1 MPVHS
6 EKRFLPYTPDQLFD
20 LVADIEKYPE
30 FLPWCVATRVTERSG
45 DRLVSEMV
53 IGFKMFRERFISRV
67 ELDREGHRIDVS
79 YAEGP
84 FKYLTNHWVFVEH
97 PRGCMIDF
105 FVEFEFRSRI
115 LQKVIEV
122 LFHEAVRR
130 MVGAF
135 ESRARDLYGPPS
147 TGSPSII

>member
-1 MPVHS
+1 MPTHS
-6 EKRFLPYTPDQLFD
+6 EKRVLPYTPDQLFD
-20 LVADIEKYPE
+20 LVADIERYPE
-30 FLPWCVATRVTERSG
+30 FLPWCVATRITERSG

-53 IGFKMFRERFISRV
+53 IGFKMFRERFVSRV
-67 ELDREGHRIDVS
+67 KLDREGHRIDVA

-84 FKYLTNHWVFVEH
+84 FKYLTNHWVFDEH

-105 FVEFEFRSRI
+105 YVEFEFRSRL
-115 LQKVIEV
+115 LQMVIEV

-135 ESRARDLYGPPS
+135 ESRARALYGPPS
-147 TGSPSII
+147 TGSPSTI

>member
-1 MPVHS
+1 MPTHS
-6 EKRFLPYTPDQLFD
+6 EKRVLPYTPQQLFD
-20 LVADIEKYPE
+20 LVADIERYPE
-30 FLPWCVATRVTERSG
+30 FLPWCVATRITERSG

-53 IGFKMFRERFISRV
+53 IGFKMFRERFVSRV
-67 ELDREGHRIDVS
+67 KLDREGRRIDVA

-84 FKYLTNHWVFVEH
+84 FKYLTNHWIFEDH

-105 FVEFEFRSRI
+105 YVEFEFNSRL
-115 LQKVIEV
+115 LQKVIQV

-135 ESRARDLYGPPS
+135 ESRARDLYGAPPEI
-147 TGSPSII
+147 SPPTI

>member
-1 MPVHS
+1 MPTHS
-6 EKRFLPYTPDQLFD
+6 ERRVLPYTPQQLFD

-30 FLPWCVATRVTERSG
+30 FLPWCVATRITERSD

-53 IGFKMFRERFISRV
+53 IGFKMFRERFVSRV
-67 ELDREGHRIDVS
+67 KLDREGHRIDVA

-84 FKYLTNHWVFVEH
+84 FKYLTNHWVFDEH
-97 PRGCMIDF
+97 PRGCTIDF
-105 FVEFEFRSRI
+105 FVEFEFRSRF
-115 LQKVIEV
+115 LQEVIEV

-147 TGSPSII
+147 TNCPPTI

>member
-1 MPVHS
+1 MPTHS
-6 EKRFLPYTPDQLFD
+6 EKRVLPYTPQQLFD
-20 LVADIEKYPE
+20 LVADIERYPE
-30 FLPWCVATRVTERSG
+30 FLPWCVATRITERSG

-53 IGFKMFRERFISRV
+53 IGFKMFRERFVSRV
-67 ELDREGHRIDVS
+67 KLDRKAHRIDVA

-84 FKYLTNHWVFVEH
+84 FKYLTNHWIFEDH

-105 FVEFEFRSRI
+105 YVEFEFNSRL
-115 LQKVIEV
+115 LQKVIQV

-135 ESRARDLYGPPS
+135 ESRARDLYGAPPK
-147 TGSPSII
+147 IIPPPI